1 MSTVEEVA
9 RSLVAGLASD
19 AGFVLASQWV
29 SDRAKQIAARARLKS
44 TRFITP
50 ISVPAALTAGTV
62 QANRGSLFVLGDA
75 TATANFSAALVG
87 RSIRMRAAWYE
98 IKGVSL
104 NLLELTTPYA
114 EDSSPTLTYQIVQ
127 RTVALDP
134 TVRWIADTIVFPRR
148 RWSVQ
153 RVPRESMD
161 VLNPARQYST
171 GGAVQWADV
180 GHTLSNGQLC
190 KTIELYPYSL
200 DTELYYAVAYPHPVS
215 LALDDPIPP
224 EIDDHVL
231 REGAM
236 IDAMRWK
243 ASKEADA
250 GKIDAAAYWRNE
262 YRAQET
268 MWERKLMDVFRAT
281 GTGDDVSFILGAFR
295 MVAQDG
301 DSIRTGRDQW
311 RATYSF

>member
-1 MSTVEEVA
+1 VA
-9 RSLVAGLASD
+9 RSLVAALASD
-19 AGFVLASQWV
+19 AGFVLAAQWV

-50 ISVPAALTAGTV
+50 IAVPAAVVAGTV
-62 QANRGSLFVLGDA
+62 NATRGSALVLGDA
-75 TATANFSAALVG
+75 TATAAFSADLVG
-87 RSIRMRAAWYE
+87 RSIRMRAAWYD
-98 IKGVSL
+98 IKVVSL
-104 NLLELTTPYA
+104 NLLELATPYA
-114 EDSSPTLTYQIVQ
+114 EDTGATLTYQIVQ
-127 RTVALDP
+127 RTIALDP

-148 RWSVQ
+148 RWPVQ

-180 GHTLSNGQLC
+180 GHTLHDGKLC

-200 DTELYYAVAYPHPVS
+200 DPELYYAVAYPHPITYE
-215 LALDDPIPP
+215 LDDPLPP

-236 IDAMRWK
+236 IDAMRWR
-243 ASKEADA
+243 ASQAADA
-250 GKIDAAAYWRNE
+250 GKVDVAAYWRNE

-268 MWERKLMDVFRAT
+268 LWERKLMDAFRAM
-281 GTGDDVSFILGAFR
+281 GVGDDVSFLLGAFR
-295 MVAQDG
+295 MTGQEAD
-301 DSIRTGRDQW
+301 IRTGRDQW